1 MKNAAPGFNPRQPTG
16 YYECSFEIANV
27 PNAAIMEALFSSK
40 TRERLTGYYDKS
52 SRYVEV
58 TSIGQQVVL
67 DDGWKIMSSGLSIGG
82 EGQCTSGKVSA
93 QRYQARSWLDRM
105 NDLLDLDK
113 CAVCGIKLNEDMLE
127 IGNNDVVMQN
137 PALKPMFNAL
147 QKGEPLPAAAKSPA
161 KQTKKAAQSSPI
173 VQQKK
178 MTAPGGNKNIET
190 PR

>member
-1 MKNAAPGFNPRQPTG
+1 
-16 YYECSFEIANV
+16 
-27 PNAAIMEALFSSK
+27 
-40 TRERLTGYYDKS
+40 
-52 SRYVEV
+52 
-58 TSIGQQVVL
+58 
-67 DDGWKIMSSGLSIGG
+67 
-82 EGQCTSGKVSA
+82 
-93 QRYQARSWLDRM
+93 M

-178 MTAPGGNKNIET
+178 DDSAGWQQKYRDPKIS
-190 PR
+190 